1 MLLRYFGQLS
11 VPTSLRVQAL
21 VAQLSAPRWD
31 LNPALQDRAEAL
43 KDMKAPVQHR
53 LRELDTVQLLALL
66 RSYALT
72 NQGSPELYA
81 KAALQTMKKL
91 HSLQAEQQAEV
102 CYYLARAKQGSGR
115 LFRSVEYAFMRDIS
129 KFSPKAVARLA
140 YAFWASGSQD
150 FYRAAAEVFKA
161 NQSSFS
167 TEIGLLLLTGLANR
181 KWNES
186 SIHPS
191 LEAWAA
197 AANGP
202 QSLLVQVYHVLL
214 RLQASDLAVQSIEA
228 KLEPEDMDLR
238 TAEHCLGCCVTFG
251 RQVKVEVLD
260 QVKTLLEEREV
271 DCVSVS
277 KLIYTVELIPEASH
291 IKTAIQVFVQTHQFS
306 SSDFALIASA
316 LIHTKT
322 HTAAIS
328 SQLNNHKFPVSDLLR
343 LLLAAGTQCTSVG
356 PLWPQIQDSLAGHLF
371 NSSEFVLLVSL
382 LARLQVPLA
391 ALWSAVVRE
400 AALVQLEDAEQ
411 YIQLFSILQTIKE
424 VDTTETLKTLAGK
437 YEAK

>member
-31 LNPALQDRAEAL
+31 LNPVLQDRAEAL

-53 LRELDTVQLLALL
+53 LRELNTVQLIALL

-81 KAALQTMKKL
+81 KAAMHTMKKL

-102 CYYLARAKQGSGR
+102 CYYLARAKQGSGQ

-129 KFSPKAVARLA
+129 KFSPKAVARLS

-167 TEIGLLLLTGLANR
+167 TETGLLLLTGLANR

-186 SIHPS
+186 SFHPS
-191 LEAWAA
+191 LETWAA
-197 AANGP
+197 AVDGA

-238 TAEHCLGCCVTFG
+238 TAEHYLGCCVTFG

-260 QVKTLLEEREV
+260 QVKTLLEETEV

-277 KLIYTVELIPEASH
+277 KLIYTVELIPEANH
-291 IKTAIQVFVQTHQFS
+291 IKAAIQVFVQTHQFS

-322 HTAAIS
+322 HTPAIS
-328 SQLNNHKFPVSDLLR
+328 SQLSSHKFSVPDLLR
-343 LLLAAGTQCTSVG
+343 LLLAAGTHYASVD
-356 PLWPQIQDSLAGHLF
+356 PLWPQVQESLAGHLF

-382 LARLQVPLA
+382 LARMQVPLE
-391 ALWSAVVRE
+391 ALWNAVAKE